1 MMKYLL
7 SVLLLCGTLLSFSQ
21 KPININVED
30 FTTVKV
36 FDLIH
41 ISLVKSNENKV
52 IITGQDAEDVEVLSK
67 NGTLKVR
74 MKWERG
80 FDGTKTFVKVGLYY
94 TNVDVIDGNEGS
106 KIFSNELIEQD
117 KIELRAQE
125 GAILKIG
132 LDVKELIVRAV
143 SGGIVEP
150 KGKAEMQDITLN
162 TGGSF
167 EGRDFDTK
175 TTYVKVRAAGVAEI
189 KASDLADVKI
199 TAGGD
204 VYIYGKPKKVNKKQT
219 FGGRIE
225 IRENR

>member
-1 MMKYLL
+1 MKYLL
-7 SVLLLCGTLLSFSQ
+7 SALLLCGTLLSFSQ
-21 KPININVED
+21 NPIDIKVED

-80 FDGTKTFVKVGLYY
+80 FDGTKTFVAVHYK
-94 TNVDVIDGNEGS
+94 NIEVIDGNEGS

-143 SGGIVEP
+143 SGGVVEP

-162 TGGSF
+162 TGGIF

-175 TTYVKVRAAGVAEI
+175 TTYIKVRAAGVAEI

-204 VYIYGKPKKVNKKQT
+204 VYIYGNPKKVNKKQT

>member
-1 MMKYLL
+1 MKYRLSTFLL
-7 SVLLLCGTLLSFSQ
+7 GIAFIGFSQ
-21 KPININVED
+21 NPMEKRVNN

-41 ISLVKSNENKV
+41 ISLVKSDENKV
-52 IITGQDAEDVEVLSK
+52 IISGQDADDVEVLSK

-74 MKWERG
+74 MKFERS
-80 FDGTKTFVKVGLYY
+80 FDGTKTFVAVHYK
-94 TNVDVIDGNEGS
+94 NIEVIDGNEGS

-125 GAILKIG
+125 GAVLKVG

-143 SGGIVEP
+143 SGGIIIP
-150 KGKAEMQDITLN
+150 KGKAETQDITIN
-162 TGGSF
+162 TGGVF

-175 TTYVKVRAAGVAEI
+175 ETYVKVTAAGEAEI

-204 VYIYGKPKKVNKKQT
+204 VYIYGKPKKLNKKQT

-225 IRENR
+225 IRDGL